1 MVLPPF
7 STIIVWLIVGALA
20 GSAAA
25 SVMQRGTRNRLLLNT
40 LIGLVGAL
48 IGGFL
53 FELFRIQIPALLA
66 IQINAQQLLAAFV
79 GAIILI
85 FLVRVLRRA

>member
-1 MVLPPF
+1 MTIDLP
-7 STIIVWLIVGALA
+7 TLIVWLIIGALS
-20 GSAAA
+20 GSAA
-25 SVMQRGTRNRLLLNT
+25 SNIMRGGSGRGRFLINT
-40 LIGLVGAL
+40 IIGLIGAV

-53 FELFRIQIPALLA
+53 FQLFRIQIPALLA